1 MGGRPMPRPGP
12 QMMPR
17 AQQAPRFMGPAGGYM
32 GGPQMMMPGMMQQ
45 QQPMMMSGMMQQ
57 QPMMQQQAAPVVPQ
71 QQPTADLFDG
81 SVVSSKT
88 SAKL

>member
-1 MGGRPMPRPGP
+1 
-12 QMMPR
+12 MMPR
-17 AQQAPRFMGPAGGYM
+17 AQQAPRFMGPSAGYGM

-45 QQPMMMSGMMQQ
+45 QPMMMAGVMQQ
-57 QPMMQQQAAPVVPQ
+57 QPMMQQPAPMAQ
-71 QQPTADLFDG
+71 QQQQQQSPAQKYNGSTDLFDG

>member
-1 MGGRPMPRPGP
+1 MAMGRP

-17 AQQAPRFMGPAGGYM
+17 AAQQAPRFGMGGYM
-32 GGPQMMMPGMMQQ
+32 GGQMMMQPAMMQ
-45 QQPMMMSGMMQQ
+45 QQPMMMMQ
-57 QPMMQQQAAPVVPQ
+57 QPMMQQQAAPVAAQPQ
-71 QQPTADLFDG
+71 QTNELFDG